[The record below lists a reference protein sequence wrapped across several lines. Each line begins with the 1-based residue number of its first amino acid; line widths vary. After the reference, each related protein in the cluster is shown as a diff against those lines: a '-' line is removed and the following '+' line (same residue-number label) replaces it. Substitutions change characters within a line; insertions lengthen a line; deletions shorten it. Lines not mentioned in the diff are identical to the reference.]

1 MFSVIIADDQEG
13 MRLLLRK
20 TLYTIKDVVILGE
33 AENADQVVEMVT
45 LHKPHAVFL
54 DVEMGEKTGF
64 DAARQIIDI
73 NPKCMIVFVTAFQQY
88 MPQAFE
94 LYAFDYLVK
103 PFKIDRLKE
112 TVSRMQQIQANEQ
125 EFTHIKDDL
134 VEEILIRDKEGLAVV
149 HPKDIILIQREDRIT
164 TIITEQGKYYTKETL
179 SEIEAKLPENQFI
192 RSHKSYIL
200 QISKIHRIAV
210 YGRWTYI
217 VKLRGIKED
226 ALLTKEKATLLE
238 QKFKIKIGI

>member
-1 MFSVIIADDQEG
+1 MFNVIIADDQEG

-20 TLYTIKDVVILGE
+20 ALYTIKDVVILGE
-33 AENADQVVEMVT
+33 AENADQAVEMVAR
-45 LHKPHAVFL
+45 HRPHAVFL
-54 DVEMGEKTGF
+54 DVEMGKKNGF
-64 DAARQIIDI
+64 DAAKQIIDI
-73 NPKCMIVFVTAFQQY
+73 SPKCMIVFVTAFQQY

-103 PFKIDRLKE
+103 PFKMDRLKE
-112 TVSRMQQIQANEQ
+112 TVNRMQHIQANEQ
-125 EFTHIKDDL
+125 EYIHIQEEPR
-134 VEEILIRDKEGLAVV
+134 EEILIKDKEGLAVV
-149 HPKDIILIQREDRIT
+149 HPKDIILIQREERTT
-164 TIITEQGKYYTKETL
+164 TIITEQGKYHTTETL
-179 SEIEAKLPENQFI
+179 SEIEAKLPEAQFI

-200 QISKIHRIAV
+200 QISKIHRIAM

-226 ALLTKEKATLLE
+226 ALLTKEKAMLLE

>member
-1 MFSVIIADDQEG
+1 MFNVITADDQEG

-20 TLYTIKDVVILGE
+20 ALYTIKDVVILGE
-33 AENADQVVEMVT
+33 AENADQAVEMVT
-45 LHKPHAVFL
+45 LRRPHAVFL
-54 DVEMGEKTGF
+54 DIEMGEKNGF
-64 DAARQIIDI
+64 DAAKQIIDI

-103 PFKIDRLKE
+103 PFKMDRLKE
-112 TVSRMQQIQANEQ
+112 TVNRMQHIQANEQ
-125 EFTHIKDDL
+125 EYAQIQGEIRDEVLIK
-134 VEEILIRDKEGLAVV
+134 DKEGLAIV
-149 HPKDIILIQREDRIT
+149 HTKDIILIQREDRTT
-164 TIITEQGKYYTKETL
+164 TIITEQGKYHTTETL
-179 SEIEAKLPENQFI
+179 SEIEAKLPETQFI
-192 RSHKSYIL
+192 RSHKSYII
-200 QISKIHRIAV
+200 QISKIYRIAM

-238 QKFKIKIGI
+238 QKFKMKIGI